1 MKVRTA
7 KKVSFFYIYELEIF
21 IRNYTMLFQWLY
33 HISGIEL
40 FDGRLFRA
48 GIAALLAAVLVFS
61 LMPFYIRFLRKLD
74 ATSDFDQA
82 GATKAPPIMGGALLV
97 VIVEVVALLVCKM
110 NGYTVSTLMI
120 LFLFSVVG
128 AIDDIAKVRAK
139 RLIHLGKL
147 KAADYMDK
155 ADGIS
160 SSLRL
165 GLYFLIS
172 LIVAIFCYKFIPEL
186 KGNLTVPFCPI
197 SIFQIHLPNWA
208 FIAFMTFV
216 IAATA
221 NGTNFTDGLDSL
233 VSVPIITS
241 MIFVG
246 AVAYIGGNFIFS
258 SYLHVPFQP
267 GCDELFPLAMAI
279 AGAMLAYLW
288 FNSPPAEIYMG
299 DSGSVGFGATIGIMF
314 ILVQAGL
321 FLPLVCIIILAEA
334 FSVLFQIG
342 WFKVTKKI
350 FGSGR
355 RLFLCAPLHHHY
367 QKKWEGRFASKQ
379 LLNSKIV
386 WRMHLISLFALII
399 SMVIFFGIR

>member
-1 MKVRTA
+1 
-7 KKVSFFYIYELEIF
+7 
-21 IRNYTMLFQWLY
+21 MLFQWLY
-33 HISGIEL
+33 HSTGLDL

-48 GIAALLAAVLVFS
+48 GIAMLLSAGLVFF
-61 LMPFYIRFLRKLD
+61 LMPKYIRLLQRLD
-74 ATSDFDQA
+74 ATSDFDKS
-82 GATKAPPIMGGALLV
+82 GGVKSPPIMGGALLV
-97 VIVEVVALLVCKM
+97 IIVEIVSILVCQM
-110 NGYTVSTLMI
+110 NGYTISTLMV
-120 LFLFSVVG
+120 LFLFSAVG
-128 AIDDIAKVRAK
+128 AVDDIAKVRAK
-139 RLIHLGKL
+139 RLVALGKL

-172 LIVAIFCYKFIPEL
+172 FIVAIFCYKFIPEL
-186 KGNLTVPFCPI
+186 KGDLTVPFFPI
-197 SIFQIHLPNWA
+197 SVFQIHLPNWA
-208 FIAFMTFV
+208 FIGFMTFV

-258 SYLHVPFQP
+258 SYLHVPFLP
-267 GCDELFPLAMAI
+267 GCDELFPLAMSI
-279 AGAMLAYLW
+279 AGALLAYLW

-299 DSGSVGFGATIGIMF
+299 DSGSVGFGAAIGIMF

-321 FLPLVCIIILAEA
+321 FLPLVCIIIILEA

-342 WFKVTKKI
+342 WFKVTKKV
-350 FGSGR
+350 SGTGK

-367 QKKWEGRFASKQ
+367 QKKWEGRYSSKP

-399 SMVIFFGIR
+399 SMVIFFAIRQ